1 MIVANHN
8 FKSVFIGWMQSFLG
22 QVNVLK
28 LFLQKWLYKF
38 PFHFSILYEHESLM
52 QSLTGKANRNT
63 LHIIGIKTNL
73 AEGFQALILNIF
85 CECYL

>member
-1 MIVANHN
+1 MASWSVIVSNHN
-8 FKSVFIGWMQSFLG
+8 FKSVFIGWIWSFLG

-52 QSLTGKANRNT
+52 ENLTIKKENCNT
-63 LHIIGIKTNL
+63 LHIIGIKINL
-73 AEGFQALILNIF
+73 AEGFQALI
-85 CECYL
+85 